1 MDDEKKKYN
10 KKYGIDKLRSN
21 NDAWQSAVCSETH
34 IEINGNYEAI
44 IEGCKGILSYREE
57 EIRLNTENGQLK
69 LRGRNLQIICMGE
82 ASMIVRGY
90 IIGTEYDN

>member
-1 MDDEKKKYN
+1 MMKRKNITKSTESTNCDQTMTLGKA
-10 KKYGIDKLRSN
+10 LF
-21 NDAWQSAVCSETH
+21 CSETH

>member
-1 MDDEKKKYN
+1 MKRKHNPKKSESTECDETMTLGKA
-10 KKYGIDKLRSN
+10 LFH
-21 NDAWQSAVCSETH
+21 SETH

-57 EIRLNTENGQLK
+57 EIRLNTENGQLR
-69 LRGRNLQIICMGE
+69 LRGRNLQIVCMGE